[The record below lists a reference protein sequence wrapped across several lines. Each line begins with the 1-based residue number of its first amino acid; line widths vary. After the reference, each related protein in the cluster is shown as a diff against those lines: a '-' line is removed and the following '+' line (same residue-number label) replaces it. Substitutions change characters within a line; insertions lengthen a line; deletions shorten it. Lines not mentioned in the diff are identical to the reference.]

1 MQRFYHR
8 AGVSVVAWRQS
19 GSVPVAATL
28 APRDCHRRIVSRGN
42 RIRISVG
49 YTAAGP
55 TSVTSDLA
63 ASYSLQGA
71 TSADA
76 AAGYNVRAA
85 VAQDASAAYYIHA
98 AVTADLDASYAVLS
112 AGAVQA
118 DLAGVYSVSASVVAT
133 LSASYFVDGSADVSI
148 TGPGRARIG
157 PSTLRARH
165 LRIGAPTL

>member
-49 YTAAGP
+49 YTAAGS

-76 AAGYNVRAA
+76 AASYNVRAA

-118 DLAGVYSVSASVVAT
+118 DVVGVYSVRGAVAVS
-133 LSASYFVDGSADVSI
+133 LSGAYIVDGGGAFALTPGKRRVVSN
-148 TGPGRARIG
+148 R
-157 PSTLRARH
+157 TLRTVT
-165 LRIGAPTL
+165 P

>member
-55 TSVTSDLA
+55 TSITSDLA
-63 ASYSLQGA
+63 ASYNLQGT

-76 AAGYNVRAA
+76 AASYNVRAA

-98 AVTADLDASYAVLS
+98 AVTADLDSSYAVLS

-118 DLAGVYSVSASVVAT
+118 DLAGVYSVLGLVQASLSATYSVLADVPVVVAV
-133 LSASYFVDGSADVSI
+133 AGAI
-148 TGPGRARIG
+148 TRRARVQTSVRS
-157 PSTLRARH
+157 PR
-165 LRIGAPTL
+165 

>member
-55 TSVTSDLA
+55 TSVTADLA
-63 ASYSLQGA
+63 ASYNLQVFFNA
-71 TSADA
+71 KFQEIIEIFKPADP
-76 AAGYNVRAA
+76 
-85 VAQDASAAYYIHA
+85 
-98 AVTADLDASYAVLS
+98 ADKSKLFN
-112 AGAVQA
+112 
-118 DLAGVYSVSASVVAT
+118 T
-133 LSASYFVDGSADVSI
+133 LQIIDPGHIGQYQGMMRGS
-148 TGPGRARIG
+148 
-157 PSTLRARH
+157 
-165 LRIGAPTL
+165 

>member
-55 TSVTSDLA
+55 TPVTADLA
-63 ASYSLQGA
+63 ASYNLQGT

-76 AAGYNVRAA
+76 AASYNVRAA

-98 AVTADLDASYAVLS
+98 AVTADLDSSYAVLS

-118 DLAGVYSVSASVVAT
+118 DVVGVYSVRGAVAVSLT
-133 LSASYFVDGSADVSI
+133 GAYIVDGGAAFTLTPGKRRVVSN
-148 TGPGRARIG
+148 R
-157 PSTLRARH
+157 TLRTVT
-165 LRIGAPTL
+165 P